1 MAAGVHV
8 PLRFLRAAMK
18 KGISLLKTKITTPA
32 QTAAKVLEPVYAQ
45 IPRQT
50 SHIHP
55 ALRNKI
61 GGRWYSTT
69 LKTAL
74 RVVVDAAP
82 QVKPSPSVRTAVVR
96 RMNVASPFGS
106 TLRPMLS
113 GGAIPRTTSGYSL
126 GGGARFFSH
135 SPAAP
140 AQIVSQVTAAMRAFL
155 YNGKKNIDSYHR
167 CDGKLARIGVRAQ
180 LAASLAQENA
190 PGSYVDFDLSPT
202 VTCISAL
209 NQAGCTLE
217 NQEFLEDLS
226 ADIDAMV
233 GGLVAVKSDIA
244 RLSTLGD
251 LPMSLV
257 GLSGNVLRVHFRGC
271 DREFV
276 EKLCDEVGV
285 KRGVVHEDERFTF
298 GLFNPG
304 AVSWQEMMS
313 DDSPTLSS
321 THSEDG
327 FEVTY
332 SSGSENELNSK
343 VTGSDNSV
351 GEGYF
356 FESANPPVMLD
367 SPVPGLYSPNSS
379 SNYSG
384 SEGIRRFLSECE
396 QYRNLYG

>member
-1 MAAGVHV
+1 
-8 PLRFLRAAMK
+8 MK
-18 KGISLLKTKITTPA
+18 KGISLLKTKITAPA
-32 QTAAKVLEPVYAQ
+32 QITAKVLEPVYAQ
-45 IPRQT
+45 IPRNP
-50 SHIHP
+50 HIHP

-69 LKTAL
+69 LKNAL
-74 RVVVDAAP
+74 RFAVDAAP
-82 QVKPSPSVRTAVVR
+82 RVKPGPSVRTAVVG
-96 RMNVASPFGS
+96 RMTVASPFGS
-106 TLRPMLS
+106 TMRPMLS

-140 AQIVSQVTAAMRAFL
+140 AQIMSQVTAAMRAFL
-155 YNGKKNIDSYHR
+155 YNGKRHMDSYRR
-167 CDGKLARIGVRAQ
+167 CDGKLGRIGVRAQ

-190 PGSYVDFDLSPT
+190 PGAYVDFDLSPT
-202 VTCISAL
+202 VTCISSL
-209 NQAGCTLE
+209 NKAGCTLE
-217 NQEFLEDLS
+217 NEEFLEDLS

-313 DDSPTLSS
+313 DDSPPLSS
-321 THSEDG
+321 TYSEDG
-327 FEVTY
+327 FEETY
-332 SSGSENELNSK
+332 SSRSENELKSR

-356 FESANPPVMLD
+356 FEPADAPVMLD
-367 SPVPGLYSPNSS
+367 SPVSGLYSPNSS

-384 SEGIRRFLSECE
+384 VEGIHRFLSECE